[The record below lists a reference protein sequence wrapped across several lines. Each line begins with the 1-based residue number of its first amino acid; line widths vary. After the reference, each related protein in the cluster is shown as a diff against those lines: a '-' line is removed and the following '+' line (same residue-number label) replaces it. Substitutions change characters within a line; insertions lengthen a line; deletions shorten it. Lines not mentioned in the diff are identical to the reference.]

1 MTEGYIICALVLLI
15 NSATLWFVLCKRF
28 DEVVDKINAESVFLN
43 EQIIRVDTMLDVV
56 NENVLK
62 LDDKVVEM

>member
-1 MTEGYIICALVLLI
+1 MEGYIICALVLFI
-15 NSATLWFVLCKRF
+15 NSAALWVVLCKRF
-28 DEVVDKINAESVFLN
+28 DEVVDKLNAESVFLN

-62 LDDKVVEM
+62 LDGKVVEM

>member
-1 MTEGYIICALVLLI
+1 MTEGYIICALVLFI
-15 NSATLWFVLCKRF
+15 NSAALWFVLCKRF
-28 DEVVDKINAESVFLN
+28 DELADKINAESVFLN